1 MRKLRKIKPA
11 TVLLMM
17 YDIFAVLIAS
27 GLSLLIRFELRWTAV
42 ESVFWDSIVTY
53 CVINIVT
60 TVVVFYFFRLYS
72 SLWRYAG
79 EREIMSVILA
89 VAVTDVIQ
97 YAGVHLLQLPL
108 PRSYYIIYLFIMIVA
123 TVISRFCYRLRDM
136 AGEFWHNRKLP
147 KSYENILIYGAGKA
161 GQMLLKEIKQS
172 SFVDKERE

>member
-108 PRSYYIIYLFIMIVA
+108 REAITLSIVYYD
-123 TVISRFCYRLRDM
+123 CGDRDQSFLLP
-136 AGEFWHNRKLP
+136 APGHGRGVSGTTGNCRKVM
-147 KSYENILIYGAGKA
+147 KI
-161 GQMLLKEIKQS
+161 
-172 SFVDKERE
+172 F

>member
-60 TVVVFYFFRLYS
+60 TVVVFYFFPGCIPVS
-72 SLWRYAG
+72 G
-79 EREIMSVILA
+79 
-89 VAVTDVIQ
+89 
-97 YAGVHLLQLPL
+97 
-108 PRSYYIIYLFIMIVA
+108 A
-123 TVISRFCYRLRDM
+123 TPGS
-136 AGEFWHNRKLP
+136 G
-147 KSYENILIYGAGKA
+147 KSC
-161 GQMLLKEIKQS
+161 
-172 SFVDKERE
+172 R